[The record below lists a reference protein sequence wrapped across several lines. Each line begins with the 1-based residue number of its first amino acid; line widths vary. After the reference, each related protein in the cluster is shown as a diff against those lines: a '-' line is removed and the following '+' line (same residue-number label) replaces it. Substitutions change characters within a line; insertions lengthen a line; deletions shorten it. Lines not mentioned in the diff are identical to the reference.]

1 MRTYYGHNR
10 RKLPS
15 RTQMHNFRTKT
26 HSHTHTTKITAMC
39 NACALNFQ
47 YVPNVCDVLRLRVH
61 CAKCVGNVG
70 SYGIYSFV
78 LCAVQHTEFFNIR
91 PNGQILMCFGPSSVP
106 CRTHNSNHAKK
117 FRKWYDDAGAWNIF
131 SISYYYVLWHDVFEC
146 FWATVWVASNNNIFS
161 ITEKGSCAVINNT
174 EYMIQIAF
182 ASDNRCLF
190 VRCAGRAWLEF
201 FDLPIQLVCVSLG
214 MVIVN
219 HVAQPMASMYYT
231 I

>member
-1 MRTYYGHNR
+1 
-10 RKLPS
+10 
-15 RTQMHNFRTKT
+15 MHNFRTKT